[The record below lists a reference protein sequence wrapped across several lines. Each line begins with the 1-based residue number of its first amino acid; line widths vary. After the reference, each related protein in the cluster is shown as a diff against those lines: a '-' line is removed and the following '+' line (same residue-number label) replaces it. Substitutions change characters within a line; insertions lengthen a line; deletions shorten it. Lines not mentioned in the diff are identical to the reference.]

1 MAPTAAASE
10 IYIYI
15 YKRYILFSFNIPKF
29 YAART
34 AASEIY
40 IRYKLMHLAMI
51 QRTYIPIWG
60 LKLQIEI

>member
-1 MAPTAAASE
+1 MAPTAASE
-10 IYIYI
+10 IYI

-40 IRYKLMHLAMI
+40 I
-51 QRTYIPIWG
+51 
-60 LKLQIEI
+60 

>member
-40 IRYKLMHLAMI
+40 I
-51 QRTYIPIWG
+51 
-60 LKLQIEI
+60 